1 MNMIL
6 ENKGNKLIK
15 KFGDVMKV
23 YQNNL
28 NVNDK
33 DKLNTNFNQKPNDK
47 N

>member
-28 NVNDK
+28 NANDK
-33 DKLNTNFNQKPNDK
+33 DKLI
-47 N
+47 